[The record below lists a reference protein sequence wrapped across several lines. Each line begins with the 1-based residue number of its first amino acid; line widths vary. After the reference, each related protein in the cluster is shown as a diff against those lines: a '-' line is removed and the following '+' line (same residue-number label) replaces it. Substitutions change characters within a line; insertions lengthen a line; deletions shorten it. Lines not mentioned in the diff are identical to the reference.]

1 VTPADHDLARQAGA
15 ALAATRWAR
24 ELSPASVASAAED
37 ARRKTTVRPVDRLPW
52 REAFVEAFTAE
63 LARLTAPLAPDQP
76 LPRPAAPTGPE
87 WGDAAH
93 RAATL
98 RACRAARSVL
108 GLCPDRLRAREAE
121 THLTILESWA
131 RDPVVPPFASALA
144 LVGLAAVSEAHLAPW
159 ERGMLHASEAAGRVV
174 CGPWA
179 LAMGYADTAHSEAC
193 AAHARATD
201 PSGKRTEALVAEH
214 ARRLAGEAP

>member
-1 VTPADHDLARQAGA
+1 M
-15 ALAATRWAR
+15 
-24 ELSPASVASAAED
+24 AEE
-37 ARRKTTVRPVDRLPW
+37 ARRQTTVRPVDRLSW
-52 REAFVEAFTAE
+52 RAAFVEAFTAE

-87 WGDAAH
+87 WGDDAH

-108 GLCPDRLRAREAE
+108 GLCPDRLWAREAE
-121 THLTILESWA
+121 THLTILEGWA

-144 LVGLAAVSEAHLAPW
+144 LVDLAAMTEMHLAHW
-159 ERGMLHASEAAGRVV
+159 ERGMLHASAAAGRVV

-179 LAMGYADTAHSEAC
+179 LALGYADTAHTEAC

-201 PSGKRTEALVAEH
+201 PTGNRYAALVTEH
-214 ARRLAGEAP
+214 ARRLAGELTPCAGMGEPKP